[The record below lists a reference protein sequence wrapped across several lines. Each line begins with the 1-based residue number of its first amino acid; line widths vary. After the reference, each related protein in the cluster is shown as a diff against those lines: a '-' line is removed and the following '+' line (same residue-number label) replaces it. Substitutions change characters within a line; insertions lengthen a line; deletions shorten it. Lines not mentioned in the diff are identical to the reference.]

1 MSLQNLELPTESS
14 RTPDDI
20 QKVVTAS
27 RIGAR
32 EYIENRRSGA
42 SGFVPSDPEQVY
54 HALRAIGGLL
64 AAFTDDVSFCE
75 WGSGLGTVTC
85 LASKLGF
92 DACGIEIEPE
102 LVAASREFADR
113 FELPAEFAH
122 GSFVPQTKR
131 TLSIEAF
138 SDNEGRYP
146 WLNSQASAAYTSLGR
161 EPESFDIVFA
171 YPWPGEEYF
180 ISRLFSELASPG
192 ALLLSY
198 GDNGEMNLSQKPIV
212 GCPKY

>member
-1 MSLQNLELPTESS
+1 MSLRNLDLATDGTTP
-14 RTPDDI
+14 TPDDV
-20 QKVVTAS
+20 QSVVTAS
-27 RIGAR
+27 RVGAK
-32 EYIENRRSGA
+32 EYMEKHGCEA

-54 HALRAIGGLL
+54 RALRAIGDLL
-64 AAFTDDVSFCE
+64 TTTTDEISFCE
-75 WGSGLGTVTC
+75 WGSGLGTATC

-113 FELPAEFAH
+113 FQLSAEFAH
-122 GSFVPQTKR
+122 GSFVPQTEQ
-131 TLSIEAF
+131 TLSKEAF

-146 WLNSQASAAYTSLGR
+146 WLNCQANAAYTSLGR
-161 EPESFDIVFA
+161 EPGSFDVVFA

-180 ISRLFSELASPG
+180 ISRLFFELASPG

-198 GDNGEMNLSQKPIV
+198 SDSGELNLSQKSN
-212 GCPKY
+212 C